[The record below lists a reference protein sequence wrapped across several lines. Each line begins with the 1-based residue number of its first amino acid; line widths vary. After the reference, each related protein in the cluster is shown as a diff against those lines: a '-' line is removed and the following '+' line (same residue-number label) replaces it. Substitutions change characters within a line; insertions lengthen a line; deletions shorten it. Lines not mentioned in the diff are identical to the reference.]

1 MTGTY
6 AFPASFAQER
16 LWFLARLDPGAPTYH
31 INAVIDLPERGDPDR
46 CERILRELV
55 RRHETL
61 RTALA
66 IEDGSL
72 VQIVQVELP
81 VTLPRT
87 DLRDLPPER
96 AEREFRAL
104 ALAAARRPFALDR
117 APLWRAHLV
126 RMPGSEQRLV
136 FVVHHAVFD
145 ARSAT
150 NFAEELQELNDAFD
164 EDRPARLPGLPV
176 QYADYAAWQREHLG
190 RGLLAAQ
197 LDHWR
202 ERLAGLPPDLGLPTD
217 RPRPATRGHAGAEHH
232 LALPAGLVDELEAL
246 ARRRGA
252 TLFMVLLAGLKA
264 LLSRYASQQ
273 DVAVGTPVA
282 GRDLPEFEPLI
293 GMFVN
298 TLVLRTDLSG
308 DPSFGELLDRV
319 RETVLD
325 ALDHA
330 EAPFDRLVEALQ
342 PVRDTSRTPLY
353 QVGFNLLPM
362 ASRGQFPNGTA
373 QLDLNVD
380 VVRTAGGAGV
390 YLEYSTDL
398 FDADTIARL
407 AGAYRLVLE
416 AAAADPGTRLS
427 ELPLMTAEQRR
438 ELLTGWNDTAAPYP
452 ERTLHE
458 LVAEQAART
467 PDAVAVRAPDGVE
480 LTYAELDARTEA
492 LARRLVAGGVR
503 AESCVAL
510 CLPRGVHQIVA
521 LLAVLRAGACYL
533 PLDAAYPA
541 ERLAYL
547 LADSGAALLL
557 TDSAH
562 RDRLPAKRPPELLL
576 DQLTVPESAS
586 PVTAPP
592 GPSSSTADEP
602 GPSGPLPS
610 VGPDNLAYLI
620 YTSGSTG
627 RPKGVQVP
635 HRGVVNLVTDVIR
648 RLGGGSVLLM
658 TSLSF
663 DIAALE
669 IFTPLLSGGTLV
681 IAPEDAARTPK
692 EIRRA
697 AEDADLIQLTP
708 SVASLA
714 LEHLP
719 PGLPRAILG
728 GEPLPLDLATRLL
741 TVTDELWN
749 FYGPT
754 ETTIWSTAYRVPH
767 SPATMLIGE
776 PVANTTAYVVD
787 RDLRPV
793 PVGVPGELLLG
804 GAGVTRGYHGRAA
817 LTAERFIPD
826 PFGPP
831 GGRLYRT
838 GDLARWR
845 PDGTLEYLGRLDD
858 QVKVRGVRIELDEV
872 ATVLSEHPTVQRA
885 VVTVRDDAPGG
896 RGLVAYVI
904 GTAQEAELRAH
915 LRTRLPEAMIPAAFV
930 SVPHLPV
937 LPSGKLDRAA
947 LPPPQAGVAATAFVP
962 PRTPMEETLAAIW
975 AELLGRERVG
985 VTDDFFALGGHSLLV
1000 VRLIGRIDDEFG
1012 VELPLRRC
1020 FDATTV
1026 EEQALAVLEEGL
1038 TDADLLELL
1047 EEER

>member
-16 LWFLARLDPGAPTYH
+16 LWFLARLDPGAPAYH
-31 INAVIDLPERGDPDR
+31 INAVIELPERDDPDR
-46 CERILRELV
+46 CERMLRELV

-66 IEDGSL
+66 VEDGEL
-72 VQIVQVELP
+72 VQVVQVELP

-87 DLRDLPPER
+87 DLRGLPPER
-96 AEREFRAL
+96 AEREFGAL
-104 ALAAARRPFALDR
+104 ARELARRPFALER

-126 RMPGSEQRLV
+126 RMPGGAAQRLV

-150 NFAEELQELNDAFD
+150 NFAAELEELDAAWA
-164 EDRPARLPGLPV
+164 EGRPPRLPELPV
-176 QYADYAAWQREHLG
+176 QYADYAAWQREHLAG
-190 RGLLAAQ
+190 GVLAAQ
-197 LDHWR
+197 LGHWR
-202 ERLAGLPPDLGLPTD
+202 DRLAGLPADLGLPTD
-217 RPRPATRGHAGAEHH
+217 RPRPAVRGHAGAEHH
-232 LALPAGLVDELEAL
+232 LALPAGLTGALEAL

-264 LLSRYASQQ
+264 VLSRYAGQH
-273 DVAVGTPVA
+273 DVVVGTPVA
-282 GRDLPEFEPLI
+282 GRELPEFEPLL

-298 TLVLRTDLSG
+298 TLVLRTDLGG
-308 DPSFGELLDRV
+308 DPEFGELLDRV

-362 ASRGQFPNGTA
+362 STRGQFPNGTA

-380 VVRTAGGAGV
+380 VVRTADGAGV
-390 YLEYSTDL
+390 YFEYSTEL
-398 FDADTIARL
+398 FDAATIARL
-407 AGAYRLVLE
+407 AEAYLLVLE
-416 AAAADPGTRLS
+416 AAADPGTRLS
-427 ELPLMTAEQRR
+427 ELPLMTAAQRH
-438 ELLTGWNDTAAPYP
+438 ELLTRWNGTAAAYP

-467 PDAVAVRAPDGVE
+467 PGAVAVRGPDGEE
-480 LTYAELDARTEA
+480 LTYAELDARAAA
-492 LARRLVAGGVR
+492 LAGRLAAAGVR
-503 AESCVAL
+503 AETCVAL
-510 CLPRGVHQIVA
+510 CLPRGVPQVVA
-521 LLAVLRAGACYL
+521 LLAVLRAGGCYL

-547 LADSGAALLL
+547 LADSGAALLV
-557 TDSAH
+557 TESAQL
-562 RDRLPAKRPPELLL
+562 DRLPVERPPALLL
-576 DQLTVPESAS
+576 DGPEPAR
-586 PVTAPP
+586 PTAPV
-592 GPSSSTADEP
+592 S
-602 GPSGPLPS
+602 S
-610 VGPDNLAYLI
+610 VGPDHLAYLI

-648 RLGGGSVLLM
+648 RLGGGSALYL

-692 EIRRA
+692 ELRRA
-697 AEDADLIQLTP
+697 AEDADLVQLTP

-714 LEHLP
+714 VEHLP
-719 PGLPRAILG
+719 PGVPRVILG
-728 GEPLPLDLATRLL
+728 GEPLPVALAARLL
-741 TVTDELWN
+741 EVAGELWN

-754 ETTIWSTAYRVPH
+754 ETTIWSTAYRVPR
-767 SPATMLIGE
+767 SPDVMLIGE
-776 PVANTTAYVVD
+776 ALANTTAYVVD
-787 RDLRPV
+787 RELRPV

-804 GAGVTRGYHGRAA
+804 GAGVTRGYHRRAA
-817 LTAERFIPD
+817 LTAERFVPD

-838 GDLARWR
+838 GDLVRRHA
-845 PDGTLEYLGRLDD
+845 DGQLEYVGRLDH
-858 QVKVRGVRIELDEV
+858 QVKIRGVRIEPDEI
-872 ATVLSEHPTVQRA
+872 AAVLTEHPAVHRA

-896 RGLVAYVI
+896 RGLVAYTT
-904 GTAQEAELRAH
+904 GAGEEADLRAH
-915 LRTRLPEAMIPAAFV
+915 LRARLPDAMIPAAFV
-930 SVPHLPV
+930 TLTELPV
-937 LPSGKLDRAA
+937 LPSGKLDRDA
-947 LPPPQAGVAATAFVP
+947 LPPPQATAESAGFVA
-962 PRTPMEETLAAIW
+962 PRTPMEETLAGIW

-1000 VRLIGRIDDEFG
+1000 VRLIGRIDAAFG

-1038 TDADLLELL
+1038 SEAGLLELL

>member
-16 LWFLARLDPGAPTYH
+16 LWFLARLDPGAPAYH
-31 INAVIDLPERGDPDR
+31 INAVIELPERDDPDR
-46 CERILRELV
+46 CERMLRELV

-66 IEDGSL
+66 VEDGEL
-72 VQIVQVELP
+72 VQVVQVELP
-81 VTLPRT
+81 VALPLT
-87 DLRDLPPER
+87 DLRGLPPER
-96 AEREFRAL
+96 AEREFGAL
-104 ALAAARRPFALDR
+104 AQELARRPFALER

-126 RMPGSEQRLV
+126 RMPGGAAQRLV

-150 NFAEELQELNDAFD
+150 NFAAELEELDAAWA
-164 EDRPARLPGLPV
+164 EGRPPRLPELPV
-176 QYADYAAWQREHLG
+176 QYADYAAWQREHLAG
-190 RGLLAAQ
+190 GVLAAQ
-197 LDHWR
+197 LAHWR
-202 ERLAGLPPDLGLPTD
+202 ERLAGLPADLGLPAD
-217 RPRPATRGHAGAEHH
+217 RPRPAVRGHAGAEHH
-232 LALPAGLVDELEAL
+232 LALPADLTGALEAL

-264 LLSRYASQQ
+264 VLSRYAGQH
-273 DVAVGTPVA
+273 DVVVGTPVA
-282 GRDLPEFEPLI
+282 GRELPEFEPLL

-298 TLVLRTDLSG
+298 TLVLRTDLGG
-308 DPSFGELLDRV
+308 DPEFGELLERV

-362 ASRGQFPNGTA
+362 STRGQFPNGTA

-380 VVRTAGGAGV
+380 VVRTADGAGV
-390 YLEYSTDL
+390 YVEYSTEL
-398 FDADTIARL
+398 FDAATIARL
-407 AGAYRLVLE
+407 AEAYLLVLE

-427 ELPLMTAEQRR
+427 ELPLMTAAQRH
-438 ELLTGWNDTAAPYP
+438 ELLTRWNGTAAAYP

-467 PDAVAVRAPDGVE
+467 PGAVAVRGPDGEE
-480 LTYAELDARTEA
+480 LTYAELDARAGA
-492 LARRLVAGGVR
+492 LAGRLAAAGVR
-503 AESCVAL
+503 AETCVAL
-510 CLPRGVHQIVA
+510 CLPRGVPQVVA
-521 LLAVLRAGACYL
+521 LLAVLRAGGCYL

-547 LADSGAALLL
+547 LADSGAALLV
-557 TDSAH
+557 TESAQL
-562 RDRLPAKRPPELLL
+562 DRLPAERPPALLL
-576 DQLTVPESAS
+576 DGPEPAAAAVTPS
-586 PVTAPP
+586 P
-592 GPSSSTADEP
+592 
-602 GPSGPLPS
+602 
-610 VGPDNLAYLI
+610 VGPDHLAYLI

-648 RLGGGSVLLM
+648 RLGGGSALYL

-692 EIRRA
+692 ELRRA
-697 AEDADLIQLTP
+697 AEDADLVQLTP

-714 LEHLP
+714 VEHLP
-719 PGLPRAILG
+719 PGLPRVILG
-728 GEPLPLDLATRLL
+728 GEPLPVGLAARLL
-741 TVTDELWN
+741 DVAGELWN

-754 ETTIWSTAYRVPH
+754 ETTIWSTAYRVPR
-767 SPATMLIGE
+767 SPDVMLIGG
-776 PVANTTAYVVD
+776 PLANTTAYVVD
-787 RDLRPV
+787 RELRPV

-804 GAGVTRGYHGRAA
+804 GDGVTRGYHGRAA
-817 LTAERFIPD
+817 LTAERFVPD

-838 GDLARWR
+838 GDLVRRHA
-845 PDGTLEYLGRLDD
+845 DGQLEYVGRLDH
-858 QVKVRGVRIELDEV
+858 QVKIRGVRIEPDEI
-872 ATVLSEHPTVQRA
+872 AAVLTEHPAVHRA

-896 RGLVAYVI
+896 RGLVAYTT
-904 GTAQEAELRAH
+904 GTTDEADLRAH
-915 LRTRLPEAMIPAAFV
+915 LRARLPDAMIPAAFV
-930 SVPHLPV
+930 ALTDLPV

-947 LPPPQAGVAATAFVP
+947 LPPPQATAEGGGFVA
-962 PRTPMEETLAAIW
+962 PRTPMEETLAGIW

-1000 VRLIGRIDDEFG
+1000 VRLIGRIDAAFG

-1038 TDADLLELL
+1038 SEAGLLELL

>member
-16 LWFLARLDPGAPTYH
+16 LWFLARLDPGAPAYH
-31 INAVIDLPERGDPDR
+31 INAVIELPERDDPDR
-46 CERILRELV
+46 CERMLRELV

-66 IEDGSL
+66 VEDGEL
-72 VQIVQVELP
+72 VQVVQVELP
-81 VTLPRT
+81 VTLPWT
-87 DLRDLPPER
+87 DLRGLPPER
-96 AEREFRAL
+96 AEREFGAL
-104 ALAAARRPFALDR
+104 AQELARRPFALER

-126 RMPGSEQRLV
+126 RMPGGAAQRLV

-150 NFAEELQELNDAFD
+150 NFAAELEELDAAWA
-164 EDRPARLPGLPV
+164 EGRPPRLPELPV
-176 QYADYAAWQREHLG
+176 QYADYAAWQREHLAG
-190 RGLLAAQ
+190 GVLAAQ
-197 LDHWR
+197 LGHWR
-202 ERLAGLPPDLGLPTD
+202 ERLAGLPADLGLPTD
-217 RPRPATRGHAGAEHH
+217 RPRPAVRGHAGAEHH
-232 LALPAGLVDELEAL
+232 LALPADLTVALETL

-264 LLSRYASQQ
+264 VLSRYAGQH
-273 DVAVGTPVA
+273 DVVVGTPVA
-282 GRDLPEFEPLI
+282 GRELPEFEPLL

-298 TLVLRTDLSG
+298 TLVLRTDLGG
-308 DPSFGELLDRV
+308 DPEFGELLDRV

-362 ASRGQFPNGTA
+362 STRGQFPNGTA

-380 VVRTAGGAGV
+380 VVRTADGAGV
-390 YLEYSTDL
+390 YVEYSTEL
-398 FDADTIARL
+398 FDAATIARL
-407 AGAYRLVLE
+407 AEAYLLVLE

-427 ELPLMTAEQRR
+427 ELPLMTAAQRHD
-438 ELLTGWNDTAAPYP
+438 LLTRWNGTAAAYP

-467 PDAVAVRAPDGVE
+467 PGAVAVRGPDGEE
-480 LTYAELDARTEA
+480 LTYAELDARAGA
-492 LARRLVAGGVR
+492 LAGRLAAAGVR
-503 AESCVAL
+503 AETCVAL
-510 CLPRGVHQIVA
+510 CLPRGVPQVVA
-521 LLAVLRAGACYL
+521 LLAVLRAGGCYL

-547 LADSGAALLL
+547 LADSGAALLV
-557 TDSAH
+557 TESAQL
-562 RDRLPAKRPPELLL
+562 DRLPAERPPALLL
-576 DQLTVPESAS
+576 DGPEPA
-586 PVTAPP
+586 VAAAPP
-592 GPSSSTADEP
+592 AP
-602 GPSGPLPS
+602 
-610 VGPDNLAYLI
+610 VGPDHLAYLI

-648 RLGGGSVLLM
+648 RLGGGSALYL

-692 EIRRA
+692 ELRRA
-697 AEDADLIQLTP
+697 AEDADLVQLTP

-714 LEHLP
+714 VEHLP
-719 PGLPRAILG
+719 PGLPRVILG
-728 GEPLPLDLATRLL
+728 GEPLPVGLAARLL
-741 TVTDELWN
+741 DVTGELWN

-754 ETTIWSTAYRVPH
+754 ETTIWSTAYRVPR
-767 SPATMLIGE
+767 SPDVMLIGG
-776 PVANTTAYVVD
+776 PLANTTAYVVD
-787 RDLRPV
+787 RELRPV

-804 GAGVTRGYHGRAA
+804 GDGVTRGYHRRAA
-817 LTAERFIPD
+817 LTAERFVPD

-838 GDLARWR
+838 GDLVRRHA
-845 PDGTLEYLGRLDD
+845 DGQLEYVGRLDH
-858 QVKVRGVRIELDEV
+858 QVKIRGVRIEPDEI
-872 ATVLSEHPTVQRA
+872 AAVLTEHPSVHRA

-896 RGLVAYVI
+896 RGLVAYTT
-904 GTAQEAELRAH
+904 GTTDEADLRAH
-915 LRTRLPEAMIPAAFV
+915 LRARLPDAMIPAAFV
-930 SVPHLPV
+930 TLASLPV

-947 LPPPQAGVAATAFVP
+947 LPPPQVTAESGGFVA
-962 PRTPMEETLAAIW
+962 PRTPMEETLAGIW

-1000 VRLIGRIDDEFG
+1000 VRLIGRIDAAFG

-1038 TDADLLELL
+1038 SEAGLLELL

>member
-16 LWFLARLDPGAPTYH
+16 LWFLARLDPGAPAYH
-31 INAVIDLPERGDPDR
+31 INAVIELPERDDPDR
-46 CERILRELV
+46 CERMLRELV

-66 IEDGSL
+66 VEDGEL
-72 VQIVQVELP
+72 VQVVQVELP
-81 VTLPRT
+81 VALPLT
-87 DLRDLPPER
+87 DLRGLPPER
-96 AEREFRAL
+96 AEREFGAL
-104 ALAAARRPFALDR
+104 ALELARRPFALER

-126 RMPGSEQRLV
+126 RMPGGAAQRLV

-150 NFAEELQELNDAFD
+150 NFAAELEELDAAWA
-164 EDRPARLPGLPV
+164 EGRPPRLPELPV
-176 QYADYAAWQREHLG
+176 QYADYAAWQREHLAG
-190 RGLLAAQ
+190 GVLAAQ
-197 LDHWR
+197 LGHWR
-202 ERLAGLPPDLGLPTD
+202 ERLAGLPADLGLPAD
-217 RPRPATRGHAGAEHH
+217 RPRPAVRGHAGAEHH
-232 LALPAGLVDELEAL
+232 LALPADLTGALEAL

-264 LLSRYASQQ
+264 VLSRYAGQH
-273 DVAVGTPVA
+273 DVVVGTPVA
-282 GRDLPEFEPLI
+282 GRELPEFEPLL

-298 TLVLRTDLSG
+298 TLVLRTDLGG
-308 DPSFGELLDRV
+308 DPEFGELLDRV

-362 ASRGQFPNGTA
+362 STRGQFPNGTA

-380 VVRTAGGAGV
+380 VVRTADGAGV
-390 YLEYSTDL
+390 YFEYSTEL
-398 FDADTIARL
+398 FDAATIARL
-407 AGAYRLVLE
+407 AEAYLLVLE

-427 ELPLMTAEQRR
+427 ELPLMTAAQRH
-438 ELLTGWNDTAAPYP
+438 ELLTRWNGTAAAYP

-467 PDAVAVRAPDGVE
+467 PGAVAVRGPDGEE
-480 LTYAELDARTEA
+480 LTYAELDARAGA
-492 LARRLVAGGVR
+492 LAGRLVAAGVG
-503 AESCVAL
+503 AETCVAL
-510 CLPRGVHQIVA
+510 CLPRGVPQVVA
-521 LLAVLRAGACYL
+521 LLAVLRAGGCYL

-547 LADSGAALLL
+547 LADSGAALLVTEAAQL
-557 TDSAH
+557 
-562 RDRLPAKRPPELLL
+562 DRLPVERPPALLL
-576 DQLTVPESAS
+576 DGPEPA
-586 PVTAPP
+586 VAAPP
-592 GPSSSTADEP
+592 PAP
-602 GPSGPLPS
+602 
-610 VGPDNLAYLI
+610 VGPDHLAYLI

-648 RLGGGSVLLM
+648 RLGGGSALYL

-692 EIRRA
+692 ELRRA
-697 AEDADLIQLTP
+697 AEDADLVQLTP

-714 LEHLP
+714 VEHLP
-719 PGLPRAILG
+719 PGLPRVILG
-728 GEPLPLDLATRLL
+728 GEPLPVGLAARLL
-741 TVTDELWN
+741 DVAGELWN

-754 ETTIWSTAYRVPH
+754 ETTIWSTAYRVPR
-767 SPATMLIGE
+767 SPAVMLIGE
-776 PVANTTAYVVD
+776 ALANTTAYVVD
-787 RDLRPV
+787 RELRPV

-804 GAGVTRGYHGRAA
+804 GAGVTRGYHRRAA
-817 LTAERFIPD
+817 LTAERFVPD

-838 GDLARWR
+838 GDLVRR
-845 PDGTLEYLGRLDD
+845 HPDGHLEYLGRLDH
-858 QVKVRGVRIELDEV
+858 QVKIRGVRIEPDEI
-872 ATVLSEHPTVQRA
+872 AAVLTEHPAVHRA

-896 RGLVAYVI
+896 RGLVAYTT
-904 GTAQEAELRAH
+904 GTTDEVDLRAH
-915 LRTRLPEAMIPAAFV
+915 LRARLPDAMIPAAFV
-930 SVPHLPV
+930 TLTDLPV

-947 LPPPQAGVAATAFVP
+947 LPPPRAATESGGFVA
-962 PRTPMEETLAAIW
+962 PRTPMEETLAGIW

-1000 VRLIGRIDDEFG
+1000 VRLIGRIDAAFG

-1038 TDADLLELL
+1038 SEAGLLELL

>member
-16 LWFLARLDPGAPTYH
+16 LWFLARLDPGAPAYH
-31 INAVIDLPERGDPDR
+31 INAVIELPERDDPDR
-46 CERILRELV
+46 CERMLRELV

-66 IEDGSL
+66 VEDGEL
-72 VQIVQVELP
+72 VQVVQVELP
-81 VTLPRT
+81 VALPRT
-87 DLRDLPPER
+87 DLRGLPPER
-96 AEREFRAL
+96 AEREFGAL
-104 ALAAARRPFALDR
+104 ARELARRPFALER

-126 RMPGSEQRLV
+126 RMPGGAAQRLV

-150 NFAEELQELNDAFD
+150 NFAAELEELDAAWA
-164 EDRPARLPGLPV
+164 EGRPPRLPELPV
-176 QYADYAAWQREHLG
+176 QYADYAAWQREHLAG
-190 RGLLAAQ
+190 GVLAAQ
-197 LDHWR
+197 LGHWR
-202 ERLAGLPPDLGLPTD
+202 DRLAGLPADLGLPTD
-217 RPRPATRGHAGAEHH
+217 RPRPAVRGHAGAEHH
-232 LALPAGLVDELEAL
+232 LALPAGLTGALEAL

-264 LLSRYASQQ
+264 VLSRYAGQH
-273 DVAVGTPVA
+273 DVVVGTPVA
-282 GRDLPEFEPLI
+282 GRELPEFEPLL

-298 TLVLRTDLSG
+298 TLVLRTDLGG
-308 DPSFGELLDRV
+308 DPEFGELLDRV

-362 ASRGQFPNGTA
+362 STRGQFPNGTA

-380 VVRTAGGAGV
+380 VVRTADGAGV
-390 YLEYSTDL
+390 YFEYSTEL
-398 FDADTIARL
+398 FDAATIARL
-407 AGAYRLVLE
+407 AEAYQLVLE

-427 ELPLMTAEQRR
+427 ELPLMTAAQRH
-438 ELLTGWNDTAAPYP
+438 ELLTRWNGTAAAYP

-467 PDAVAVRAPDGVE
+467 PGAVAVRGPDGEE
-480 LTYAELDARTEA
+480 LTYAELDARAGA
-492 LARRLVAGGVR
+492 LAGRLAAAGVR
-503 AESCVAL
+503 AETCVAL
-510 CLPRGVHQIVA
+510 CLPRGVPQVVA
-521 LLAVLRAGACYL
+521 LLAVLRAGGCYL

-547 LADSGAALLL
+547 LADSGAALLV
-557 TDSAH
+557 TESAQL
-562 RDRLPAKRPPELLL
+562 DRLPVERPPALLL
-576 DQLTVPESAS
+576 DGPEPAR
-586 PVTAPP
+586 PTAPV
-592 GPSSSTADEP
+592 S
-602 GPSGPLPS
+602 S
-610 VGPDNLAYLI
+610 VGPDHLAYLI

-648 RLGGGSVLLM
+648 RLGGGSALYL

-692 EIRRA
+692 ELRRA
-697 AEDADLIQLTP
+697 AEDADLVQLTP

-714 LEHLP
+714 VEHLP
-719 PGLPRAILG
+719 PGVPRVVLG
-728 GEPLPLDLATRLL
+728 GEPLPVALAARLL
-741 TVTDELWN
+741 EVAGELWN

-754 ETTIWSTAYRVPH
+754 ETTIWSTAYRVPR
-767 SPATMLIGE
+767 SPDVMLIGE
-776 PVANTTAYVVD
+776 ALANTTAYVVD
-787 RDLRPV
+787 RELRPV

-804 GAGVTRGYHGRAA
+804 GAGVTRGYHRRAA
-817 LTAERFIPD
+817 LTAERFVPD

-838 GDLARWR
+838 GDLVRRHA
-845 PDGTLEYLGRLDD
+845 DGQLEYVGRLDH
-858 QVKVRGVRIELDEV
+858 QVKIRGVRIEPDEI
-872 ATVLSEHPTVQRA
+872 AAVLTEHPAVHRA

-896 RGLVAYVI
+896 RGLVAYTT
-904 GTAQEAELRAH
+904 GTGDENDLRAH
-915 LRTRLPEAMIPAAFV
+915 LRARLPDSMIPAAFV
-930 SVPHLPV
+930 TLTDLPV
-937 LPSGKLDRAA
+937 LPSGKLDRNA
-947 LPPPQAGVAATAFVP
+947 LPPPQATTESGGFVA
-962 PRTPMEETLAAIW
+962 PRTPMEETLAGIW

-1000 VRLIGRIDDEFG
+1000 VRLIGRIDAAFG

-1038 TDADLLELL
+1038 SEAGLLELL

>member
-16 LWFLARLDPGAPTYH
+16 LWFLARLDPGAPAYH
-31 INAVIDLPERGDPDR
+31 INAVIELPERDDPDR
-46 CERILRELV
+46 CERMLRELV

-66 IEDGSL
+66 VEDGEL
-72 VQIVQVELP
+72 VQVVQVELP
-81 VTLPRT
+81 VALPRT
-87 DLRDLPPER
+87 DLRGLPAER
-96 AEREFRAL
+96 AEREFGAL
-104 ALAAARRPFALDR
+104 ARELARRPFALER

-126 RMPGSEQRLV
+126 RMPGGAAQRLV

-150 NFAEELQELNDAFD
+150 NFAAELEELDAAWA
-164 EDRPARLPGLPV
+164 EGRPPRLPELPV
-176 QYADYAAWQREHLG
+176 QYADYAAWQREHLAG
-190 RGLLAAQ
+190 GVLAAQ
-197 LDHWR
+197 LGHWR
-202 ERLAGLPPDLGLPTD
+202 DRLAGLPADLGLPTD
-217 RPRPATRGHAGAEHH
+217 RPRPAVRGHAGAEHH
-232 LALPAGLVDELEAL
+232 LALPAGLTGALEAL

-264 LLSRYASQQ
+264 VLSRYAGQH
-273 DVAVGTPVA
+273 DVVVGTPVA
-282 GRDLPEFEPLI
+282 GRELPEFEPLL

-298 TLVLRTDLSG
+298 TLVLRTDLGG
-308 DPSFGELLDRV
+308 DPEFGELLERV

-362 ASRGQFPNGTA
+362 STRGQFPNGTA

-380 VVRTAGGAGV
+380 VVRTADGAGV
-390 YLEYSTDL
+390 YFEYSTEL
-398 FDADTIARL
+398 FDAATIARL
-407 AGAYRLVLE
+407 AEAYLLVLE

-427 ELPLMTAEQRR
+427 ELPLMTAAQRH
-438 ELLTGWNDTAAPYP
+438 ELLTRWNGTAAAYP

-467 PDAVAVRAPDGVE
+467 PGAVAVRGPDGEE
-480 LTYAELDARTEA
+480 LTYAELDARAGA
-492 LARRLVAGGVR
+492 LAGRLAAAGVR
-503 AESCVAL
+503 AETCVAL
-510 CLPRGVHQIVA
+510 CLPRGVSQVVA
-521 LLAVLRAGACYL
+521 LLAVLRAGGCYL

-547 LADSGAALLL
+547 LADSGAALLV
-557 TDSAH
+557 TESAQL
-562 RDRLPAKRPPELLL
+562 DRLPVERPPALLL
-576 DQLTVPESAS
+576 DGPEPAR
-586 PVTAPP
+586 PTAPVSP
-592 GPSSSTADEP
+592 
-602 GPSGPLPS
+602 
-610 VGPDNLAYLI
+610 VGPDYLAYLI

-648 RLGGGSVLLM
+648 RLGGGSALYL

-692 EIRRA
+692 ELRRA
-697 AEDADLIQLTP
+697 AEDADLVQLTP

-714 LEHLP
+714 VEHLP
-719 PGLPRAILG
+719 PGVPRVILG
-728 GEPLPLDLATRLL
+728 GEPLPVALAARLL
-741 TVTDELWN
+741 EVAGELWN

-754 ETTIWSTAYRVPH
+754 ETTIWSTAYRVPP
-767 SPATMLIGE
+767 SPDVMLIGE
-776 PVANTTAYVVD
+776 ALANTTAYVVD
-787 RDLRPV
+787 RELRPV

-804 GAGVTRGYHGRAA
+804 GAGVTRGYHRRAA
-817 LTAERFIPD
+817 LTAERFVPD

-838 GDLARWR
+838 GDLVRRHA
-845 PDGTLEYLGRLDD
+845 DGQLEYVGRLDH
-858 QVKVRGVRIELDEV
+858 QVKIRGVRIEPGEI
-872 ATVLSEHPTVQRA
+872 AAVLTEHPAVHRA

-896 RGLVAYVI
+896 RGLVAYTTGAGDEVD
-904 GTAQEAELRAH
+904 LRAH
-915 LRTRLPEAMIPAAFV
+915 LRARLPDAMIPAAFV
-930 SVPHLPV
+930 TLADLPV
-937 LPSGKLDRAA
+937 LPSGKLDRDA
-947 LPPPQAGVAATAFVP
+947 LPPPQATAESGGFVA
-962 PRTPMEETLAAIW
+962 PRTPMEETLAGIW

-1000 VRLIGRIDDEFG
+1000 VRLIGRIDAAFG

-1038 TDADLLELL
+1038 SEAGLLELL

>member
-16 LWFLARLDPGAPTYH
+16 LWFLARLDPGAPAYH
-31 INAVIDLPERGDPDR
+31 INAVIELPERDDPDR
-46 CERILRELV
+46 CERMLRELV

-66 IEDGSL
+66 VEDGEL
-72 VQIVQVELP
+72 VQVVQVELP
-81 VTLPRT
+81 VALPLT
-87 DLRDLPPER
+87 DLRGLPPER
-96 AEREFRAL
+96 AEREFGAL
-104 ALAAARRPFALDR
+104 ARELARRPFALER

-126 RMPGSEQRLV
+126 RMPGGAAQRLV

-150 NFAEELQELNDAFD
+150 NFAAELEELDAAWA
-164 EDRPARLPGLPV
+164 EGRPPRLPELPV
-176 QYADYAAWQREHLG
+176 QYADYAAWQREHLAG
-190 RGLLAAQ
+190 GVLAAQ
-197 LDHWR
+197 LGHWR

-217 RPRPATRGHAGAEHH
+217 RPRPAVRGHAGAEHH
-232 LALPAGLVDELEAL
+232 LALPADLTGALEAL

-264 LLSRYASQQ
+264 VLSRYAGQH
-273 DVAVGTPVA
+273 DVVVGTPVA
-282 GRDLPEFEPLI
+282 GRDLPEFEPLL

-298 TLVLRTDLSG
+298 TLVLRTDLGG
-308 DPSFGELLDRV
+308 DPEFGELLERV

-362 ASRGQFPNGTA
+362 STRGQFPNGTA

-380 VVRTAGGAGV
+380 VVRTADGAGV
-390 YLEYSTDL
+390 YFEYSTEL
-398 FDADTIARL
+398 FDAGTIARL
-407 AGAYRLVLE
+407 AQAYLLVLE

-427 ELPLMTAEQRR
+427 ELPLMTAAQRH
-438 ELLTGWNDTAAPYP
+438 ELLTRWNGTAAAYP

-458 LVAEQAART
+458 LVAEQSART
-467 PDAVAVRAPDGVE
+467 PGAVAVRAPDGEE
-480 LTYAELDARTEA
+480 LTYAELDARAGA
-492 LARRLVAGGVR
+492 LAGRLAAAGVR
-503 AESCVAL
+503 AETCVAL
-510 CLPRGVHQIVA
+510 CLPRGVSQVVA
-521 LLAVLRAGACYL
+521 LLAVLRAGGCYL

-547 LADSGAALLL
+547 LADSGAALLVTESGQL
-557 TDSAH
+557 
-562 RDRLPAKRPPELLL
+562 DRLPVERPPALLL
-576 DQLTVPESAS
+576 DAPEPSA
-586 PVTAPP
+586 PAGT
-592 GPSSSTADEP
+592 PSQ
-602 GPSGPLPS
+602 
-610 VGPDNLAYLI
+610 VGPDHLAYLI

-648 RLGGGSVLLM
+648 RLGGGSALYL

-692 EIRRA
+692 ELRRA
-697 AEDADLIQLTP
+697 AEYADLVQLTP

-714 LEHLP
+714 VEHLP
-719 PGLPRAILG
+719 PGLPRAVLG
-728 GEPLPLDLATRLL
+728 GEPLPVGLAARLL
-741 TVTDELWN
+741 DVAGELWN

-754 ETTIWSTAYRVPH
+754 ETTIWSTAYRVPR
-767 SPATMLIGE
+767 SPAVMLIGG
-776 PVANTTAYVVD
+776 PLANTTAYVVD
-787 RDLRPV
+787 RELRPV

-804 GAGVTRGYHGRAA
+804 GAGVTRGYHRRAA
-817 LTAERFIPD
+817 LTAERFVPD
-826 PFGPP
+826 PFGAP

-838 GDLARWR
+838 GDLVRRHA
-845 PDGTLEYLGRLDD
+845 DGQLEYLGRLDH
-858 QVKVRGVRIELDEV
+858 QVKIRGVRIEPDEI
-872 ATVLSEHPTVQRA
+872 AAVLTEHPTVHRA

-896 RGLVAYVI
+896 RALVAYTT
-904 GTAQEAELRAH
+904 GTTDETDLRAH
-915 LRTRLPEAMIPAAFV
+915 LRARLPEAMIPAAFV
-930 SVPHLPV
+930 TLTELPV
-937 LPSGKLDRAA
+937 LPSGKLDRNA
-947 LPPPQAGVAATAFVP
+947 LPPPQVTAESGGFVA
-962 PRTPMEETLAAIW
+962 PRTPMEETLAGIW

-1000 VRLIGRIDDEFG
+1000 VRLIGRIDAAFG

-1038 TDADLLELL
+1038 SEAGLLELL

>member
-16 LWFLARLDPGAPTYH
+16 LWFLARLDPGAPAYH
-31 INAVIDLPERGDPDR
+31 INAVIELPERDDPDR
-46 CERILRELV
+46 CERMLRELV

-66 IEDGSL
+66 VEDGNL
-72 VQIVQVELP
+72 VQVVQVELP

-96 AEREFRAL
+96 AEREFGAL
-104 ALAAARRPFALDR
+104 AQELARRPFALER

-126 RMPGSEQRLV
+126 RMPGGAAQRLV

-150 NFAEELQELNDAFD
+150 NFAAELEELDAAWA
-164 EDRPARLPGLPV
+164 EGRPPRLPELPV
-176 QYADYAAWQREHLG
+176 QYADYAAWQREHLAG
-190 RGLLAAQ
+190 GVLAAQ
-197 LDHWR
+197 LRHWR
-202 ERLAGLPPDLGLPTD
+202 ERLAGLPSDLGLPAD
-217 RPRPATRGHAGAEHH
+217 RPRPAVRGHAGAEHH
-232 LALPAGLVDELEAL
+232 LALPADLTAALEAL
-246 ARRRGA
+246 ARRHGA

-264 LLSRYASQQ
+264 VLSRYAGQR
-273 DVAVGTPVA
+273 DVVVGTPVA
-282 GRDLPEFEPLI
+282 GRDLPEFEPLL

-298 TLVLRTDLSG
+298 TLVLRTDLGG
-308 DPSFGELLDRV
+308 DPEFGELLGRV

-330 EAPFDRLVEALQ
+330 EVPFDRLVEALQ
-342 PVRDTSRTPLY
+342 PVRDTSRTPLF

-362 ASRGQFPNGTA
+362 STRGQFPNGTA

-390 YLEYSTDL
+390 YVEYSTDL
-398 FDADTIARL
+398 FDAATIARL

-427 ELPLMTAEQRR
+427 ELPLMTAAERH
-438 ELLTGWNDTAAPYP
+438 ELLTGWNGTAAAYP

-467 PDAVAVRAPDGVE
+467 PGAVAVRAPDGEE
-480 LTYAELDARTEA
+480 LTYAELDARAGA
-492 LARRLVAGGVR
+492 LAGRLAAAGVR
-503 AESCVAL
+503 AETCVAL
-510 CLPRGVHQIVA
+510 CLPRGVPQVVA
-521 LLAVLRAGACYL
+521 LLAVLRAGGCYL
-533 PLDAAYPA
+533 PLDAAYPV

-547 LADSGAALLL
+547 LADSGAALLV
-557 TDSAH
+557 TESAQL
-562 RDRLPAKRPPELLL
+562 DRLPEERPPALLL
-576 DQLTVPESAS
+576 DAPEPA
-586 PVTAPP
+586 VA
-592 GPSSSTADEP
+592 EP
-602 GPSGPLPS
+602 LSS
-610 VGPDNLAYLI
+610 VGPDHLAYLI

-648 RLGGGSVLLM
+648 RLGGGSVLYL

-692 EIRRA
+692 ELRRA
-697 AEDADLIQLTP
+697 AEDADLVQLTP

-714 LEHLP
+714 VEHLP
-719 PGLPRAILG
+719 PGLPRAVLG
-728 GEPLPLDLATRLL
+728 GEPLPVDLAARLL
-741 TVTDELWN
+741 DVAGELWN

-754 ETTIWSTAYRVPH
+754 ETTIWSTAYRVPR
-767 SPATMLIGE
+767 SPAAMLIGG
-776 PVANTTAYVVD
+776 PLANTTAYVVD
-787 RDLRPV
+787 RELRPV

-804 GAGVTRGYHGRAA
+804 GDGVTRGYHRRAA
-817 LTAERFIPD
+817 LTAERFVPD

-838 GDLARWR
+838 GDLVRRHA
-845 PDGTLEYLGRLDD
+845 DGHLEYLGRIDH
-858 QVKVRGVRIELDEV
+858 QVKIRGVRIEPDETQ
-872 ATVLSEHPTVQRA
+872 AAHHETPTRTTRPAGADSSPTPRA
-885 VVTVRDDAPGG
+885 P
-896 RGLVAYVI
+896 
-904 GTAQEAELRAH
+904 H
-915 LRTRLPEAMIPAAFV
+915 LRTSCAPTCAPGC
-930 SVPHLPV
+930 P
-937 LPSGKLDRAA
+937 
-947 LPPPQAGVAATAFVP
+947 
-962 PRTPMEETLAAIW
+962 TP
-975 AELLGRERVG
+975 
-985 VTDDFFALGGHSLLV
+985 
-1000 VRLIGRIDDEFG
+1000 
-1012 VELPLRRC
+1012 
-1020 FDATTV
+1020 
-1026 EEQALAVLEEGL
+1026 
-1038 TDADLLELL
+1038 
-1047 EEER
+1047 